1 MFQLFGGCNCGQ
13 FSPVLVPVRPAG
25 PELSGVGSWGVS
37 ARPPEEE
44 LIDRHVAYVY
54 EDVCRAQL
62 WDLSAQGIVPVFL
75 EKVGRWWDAKDGE
88 IDIVGLSEADNA
100 IVFGECKFKR
110 TPVGVDV
117 LTNLEE
123 KSRRVK
129 WGDPNRQEYFVLFS
143 ISGFSDALHQVADQ
157 RSNVILTE

>member
-1 MFQLFGGCNCGQ
+1 M
-13 FSPVLVPVRPAG
+13 
-25 PELSGVGSWGVS
+25 
-37 ARPPEEE
+37 
-44 LIDRHVAYVY
+44 
-54 EDVCRAQL
+54 
-62 WDLSAQGIVPVFL
+62 FL

-100 IVFGECKFKR
+100 IVLGECKFKNS
-110 TPVGVDV
+110 PLGVDV
-117 LTNLEE
+117 LTDLEE

-129 WGDPNRQEYFVLFS
+129 WGDPDRAEYFVLFS